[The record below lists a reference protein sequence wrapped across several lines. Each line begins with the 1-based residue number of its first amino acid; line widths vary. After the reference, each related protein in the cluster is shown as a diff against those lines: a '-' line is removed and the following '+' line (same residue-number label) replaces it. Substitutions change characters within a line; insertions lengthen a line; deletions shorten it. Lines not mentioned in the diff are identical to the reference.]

1 MGITYQ
7 VHCYQH
13 HKTIRTSTT
22 ANMSAVYIANLSPT
36 TSKESLDKFMAFCG
50 SIQSIEMQE
59 GNRAIVTFE
68 KPSAASTALML
79 NGGTLD
85 GSPIQVSSELVDED
99 TPSIVGEEHYHDD
112 IPQEAKPRTAIVAEY
127 LASGYILSEGIINKA
142 VAFDQKNGI
151 SRTFLDFF
159 RKLTEQARTK
169 AGELDQQAHIS
180 EKAQADDKVHLT
192 EKAKNAWQVGKSY
205 YSKVLTSEFG
215 QQAQSFYTQTSNNIK
230 SVHEEASRIAADKKN
245 AAAAAS
251 DVPSNNPEMVTATP
265 TEAAKVVSQPVA
277 PGAGAA

>member
-142 VAFDQKNGI
+142 VSFDQKNGI

-180 EKAQADDKVHLT
+180 EKAQGAYAQADDKVHLT

-205 YSKVLTSEFG
+205 YSK
-215 QQAQSFYTQTSNNIK
+215 TSNNIK

-251 DVPSNNPEMVTATP
+251 DVPSNNPEMVNATP

>member
-1 MGITYQ
+1 MGSITYQ

-13 HKTIRTSTT
+13 HKTIRTNTT
-22 ANMSAVYIANLSPT
+22 ATMSAVYIANLSPT

-59 GNRAIVTFE
+59 GNKAIVTFE

-127 LASGYILSEGIINKA
+127 IASGYILSEGIINKA

-169 AGELDQQAHIS
+169 AGELDQQ
-180 EKAQADDKVHLT
+180 VHLT

-251 DVPSNNPEMVTATP
+251 DVPSNNPEMVNAPP